1 MKLRSGVVPGLL
13 TLLWMLLMAT
23 SAMMAQGT
31 PAASMEA
38 KLERIRENGARS
50 TPDPNPTEIT
60 EQEANAYVAAGNI
73 RLPAGV
79 QSVTFQAEPGV
90 LVGTAQVDFDK
101 LKAGRTSGNP
111 LLGVFSGVHAV
122 VVHTQARGEHGQG
135 IVHVDSVS
143 LDGVEIPRFVLQMF
157 VEKYLQPKYPGI
169 GLDTRFRL
177 PARIDAAVVGQHR
190 VTVVQK

>member
-13 TLLWMLLMAT
+13 TLLWMLLMAP